1 MSILDT
7 IQTFLSGI
15 WFPSWDVYTDLAL
28 ILKLLTATECVPYSF
43 DSYVAKYPYYNNHER
58 YNKQEQ
64 PSESKVLHYKISM
77 HNRVTILTKKPINVF
92 EFLKYIGSAA
102 ASLTSAFFRWQNILF

>member
-43 DSYVAKYPYYNNHER
+43 DSYVAKYPYYNYPQL

-77 HNRVTILTKKPINVF
+77 HNRVTILTKKSP
-92 EFLKYIGSAA
+92 
-102 ASLTSAFFRWQNILF
+102 LTYLNF

>member
-43 DSYVAKYPYYNNHER
+43 DSYVAKYPYYNYPQL

-64 PSESKVLHYKISM
+64 PSESKVLGPIYLQ
-77 HNRVTILTKKPINVF
+77 NTLLKPRFKN
-92 EFLKYIGSAA
+92 
-102 ASLTSAFFRWQNILF
+102 SLSI